1 MEGAVAES
9 EPAPIKQHLPEQP
22 TQQPLLHENEITKP
36 TADPTGDQNNTAMET
51 GAAVPSAGGAPITG
65 TNDPTVGTGPSTLS
79 GGSTAVV
86 TPAQSA
92 APALINGVAPTA
104 PAAPAA
110 PAPAAAESPSKSRR
124 KQELVVRQAP
134 ANAEIVAD
142 AVADARASAAALA
155 AIQAAK
161 IALAAARPSPDDVKA
176 HRRKQQTP
184 KRKLTASPTRLI
196 ARHKKVKL
204 GGPVAQ
210 KGRRKLKVVTKPPSA
225 GAAGPADPKLVSAS
239 EWGDTNAMAVRE
251 DIDELESVGGDD
263 VNMSEGG
270 AERGVQGVGKD
281 GVSSASA
288 VDATV
293 KGADTTAPA
302 VDSSGAGPSGAAGVS
317 SPAKRGRP
325 RKVPITEPAEASGSG
340 TATGAPPAA
349 DARTKPR
356 PGARRR
362 RRRRPASGFVTRRP
376 LTKRRPVVPKRT
388 TGVVNGHGA
397 APRVPRK
404 RRKRGDLTIDMKE
417 PFGTPSGKTRSRT
430 RSVTEEDPAGSAPV
444 GRTSRERPV
453 NGAGPSAETEHS
465 PVALDGAGTT
475 PPAAPEG
482 VSAADWEA
490 KWRCWNDDGSKKS
503 WQATDGS
510 SGPSAAPSG
519 PASTASGPASAA
531 PKTATEA
538 GDITATAAADATAGD
553 GESATVASS
562 IPAKAAP
569 PAAPVRRRRRAA
581 GRRRRR
587 ADSPAA
593 EPPGRAGGRGRRGR
607 GRPEPLRG
615 PYLVVGGN
623 STGGGS
629 GALAVRVVNCQGD
642 REGAST
648 GRRPPI
654 TCDLDSAAG
663 QPRVGFSSAYAKNYD
678 AFAVD
683 PTWTCVFCRRRSH
696 ANGLG
701 DLLGPC
707 FVARRLEAIET
718 AGRPLAGRQR
728 RRSKRDVQEDTN
740 DSTPS
745 TAAPAPTPTSS
756 TPIEFEVARLGDRL
770 ETWFHESCLAWSP
783 QLTLSAGKIQGIED
797 AITASR
803 AELCSV
809 CGVVGATV
817 GCLGRGCRRGFH
829 VPCAAEAGCR
839 LDEESFSSYC
849 NRHQKQ

>member
-1 MEGAVAES
+1 
-9 EPAPIKQHLPEQP
+9 
-22 TQQPLLHENEITKP
+22 
-36 TADPTGDQNNTAMET
+36 
-51 GAAVPSAGGAPITG
+51 
-65 TNDPTVGTGPSTLS
+65 
-79 GGSTAVV
+79 
-86 TPAQSA
+86 
-92 APALINGVAPTA
+92 
-104 PAAPAA
+104 
-110 PAPAAAESPSKSRR
+110 
-124 KQELVVRQAP
+124 
-134 ANAEIVAD
+134 
-142 AVADARASAAALA
+142 
-155 AIQAAK
+155 
-161 IALAAARPSPDDVKA
+161 
-176 HRRKQQTP
+176 
-184 KRKLTASPTRLI
+184 
-196 ARHKKVKL
+196 
-204 GGPVAQ
+204 
-210 KGRRKLKVVTKPPSA
+210 
-225 GAAGPADPKLVSAS
+225 
-239 EWGDTNAMAVRE
+239 MAVRE
-251 DIDELESVGGDD
+251 DIDDLESVGGDD
-263 VNMSEGG
+263 VDVSEGG
-270 AERGVQGVGKD
+270 VERGVDGVLKAGKD
-281 GVSSASA
+281 GVRSTSA

-293 KGADTTAPA
+293 KGVDAAAPA
-302 VDSSGAGPSGAAGVS
+302 VDSTSAGPSGVAGVS

-325 RKVPITEPAEASGSG
+325 RKVPLTEPAEASGSG
-340 TATGAPPAA
+340 TATVAPPVA

-376 LTKRRPVVPKRT
+376 LTKRRPAVPKRT

-430 RSVTEEDPAGSAPV
+430 RSVTEEDPSSAPV
-444 GRTSRERPV
+444 GRASRERPV
-453 NGAGPSAETEHS
+453 NGAGPSGDSEHS
-465 PVALDGAGTT
+465 PVAVDGAGTA

-510 SGPSAAPSG
+510 SGPSAAPSA

-538 GDITATAAADATAGD
+538 GDITATAAADATAG
-553 GESATVASS
+553 GESAT
-562 IPAKAAP
+562 
-569 PAAPVRRRRRAA
+569 
-581 GRRRRR
+581 
-587 ADSPAA
+587 
-593 EPPGRAGGRGRRGR
+593 
-607 GRPEPLRG
+607 
-615 PYLVVGGN
+615 
-623 STGGGS
+623 
-629 GALAVRVVNCQGD
+629 
-642 REGAST
+642 
-648 GRRPPI
+648 
-654 TCDLDSAAG
+654 
-663 QPRVGFSSAYAKNYD
+663 
-678 AFAVD
+678 
-683 PTWTCVFCRRRSH
+683 
-696 ANGLG
+696 
-701 DLLGPC
+701 
-707 FVARRLEAIET
+707 
-718 AGRPLAGRQR
+718 
-728 RRSKRDVQEDTN
+728 EDTN

-783 QLTLSAGKIQGIED
+783 QLTLSAGKIQGIEE